1 MKTEE
6 QRLLDELYD
15 IEKRII
21 KSEEYILDTQ
31 NPVKAPKAP
40 VNQPD
45 ADAHQ
50 KISFIKSGIRI
61 LSCGLGIVGL
71 YELGF
76 LGLLL
81 AEIVGIKEE
90 LV

>member
-45 ADAHQ
+45 AELHQ
-50 KISFIKSGIRI
+50 KISFLKSTIRI
-61 LSCGLGIVGL
+61 LSCLVGMFGL
-71 YELGF
+71 YEVAF
-76 LGLLL
+76 IGLLL

>member
-15 IEKRII
+15 RENRITEV
-21 KSEEYILDTQ
+21 EEYLHDTQ
-31 NPVKAPKAP
+31 STAKLPRQA
-40 VNQPD
+40 VNYPD
-45 ADAHQ
+45 AEAHQ

>member
-15 IEKRII
+15 RENRITEV
-21 KSEEYILDTQ
+21 EEYLHDTQ
-31 NPVKAPKAP
+31 STAKLPRQA
-40 VNQPD
+40 VNHPD
-45 ADAHQ
+45 AELHQ
-50 KISFIKSGIRI
+50 KISFLKSTIRI
-61 LSCGLGIVGL
+61 LSCLVGMFGL
-71 YELGF
+71 YEVAF
-76 LGLLL
+76 IGLLL

>member
-15 IEKRII
+15 RENRIVEA
-21 KSEEYILDTQ
+21 EEYLHDSQTSAQ
-31 NPVKAPKAP
+31 SPRQA

-45 ADAHQ
+45 AEMHQ
-50 KISFIKSGIRI
+50 KISFIKSSIRI
-61 LSCGLGIVGL
+61 LSCIIGMFGLF
-71 YELGF
+71 ELGF
-76 LGLLL
+76 IGLIL

>member
-15 IEKRII
+15 IEKRKI
-21 KSEEYILDTQ
+21 KNEEYVLNTL
-31 NPVKAPKAP
+31 NPVKAPTAP

-45 ADAHQ
+45 AEKHQ

-61 LSCGLGIVGL
+61 LSCGLGIIGL
-71 YELGF
+71 YEIGF
-76 LGLLL
+76 VGLLL